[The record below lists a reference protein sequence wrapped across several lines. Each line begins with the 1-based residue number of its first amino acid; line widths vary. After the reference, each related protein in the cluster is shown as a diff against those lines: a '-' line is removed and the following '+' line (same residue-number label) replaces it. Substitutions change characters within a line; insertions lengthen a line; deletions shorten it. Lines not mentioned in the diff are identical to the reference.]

1 MSESNEHRWVDLG
14 TELLDHQIVDPDS
27 MSVGKVDDLE
37 LRVREDGRIEVTALV
52 VGTSALLSR
61 IGRTGKILRWL
72 MARWGGP
79 DEPRRIPL
87 HQVTGVDSAVHVTA
101 EAASA
106 AASPTEERVRRNI
119 IQRIPGAGHES
130 G

>member
-1 MSESNEHRWVDLG
+1 MSDSNERRWVDLG

-27 MSVGKVDDLE
+27 MSVGKVDDLD
-37 LRVREDGRIEVTALV
+37 LRVQADGRIEVTALV

-61 IGRTGKILRWL
+61 IGLAGKFLRWL
-72 MARWGGP
+72 MSHWGGP
-79 DEPRRIPL
+79 DEPRLIPL
-87 HQVTGVDSAVHVTA
+87 HQVTGVGSAVHVTA

-106 AASPTEERVRRNI
+106 ARSPTEERVRRAI